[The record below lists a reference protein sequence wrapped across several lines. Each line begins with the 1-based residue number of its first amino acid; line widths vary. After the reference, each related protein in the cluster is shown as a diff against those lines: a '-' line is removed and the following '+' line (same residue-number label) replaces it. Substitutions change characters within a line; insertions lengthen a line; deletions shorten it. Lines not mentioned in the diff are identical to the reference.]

1 MKCKFPSI
9 RLCNENFG
17 PRFARLVENSRH
29 FHIVKIFCEI
39 SAHLFMYVHH
49 WFMTL
54 TQNNFCFNC
63 IHFRPQYVMI
73 KPISIEELPM
83 PKGIP
88 SLLQPRGVYRCHF
101 CEKTYKQHAA
111 LRRHYQTKHD
121 YHIWKVSVIFFLF
134 CCREIF
140 QTCYVLFA
148 WKWKNIRESIGFF
161 KSTVWKMTLKH
172 YHDFLRKVLFFPSNW
187 SKIVKN
193 DTFTK

>member
-1 MKCKFPSI
+1 
-9 RLCNENFG
+9 
-17 PRFARLVENSRH
+17 
-29 FHIVKIFCEI
+29 
-39 SAHLFMYVHH
+39 
-49 WFMTL
+49 
-54 TQNNFCFNC
+54 
-63 IHFRPQYVMI
+63 
-73 KPISIEELPM
+73 M

-161 KSTVWKMTLKH
+161 KRVVKKIMKWNWFHEKNWINSKSILYLLRFCVRFHLLSWFIDMNMWIEKMMEYCGMRKNFYLLQYSYYISAFWSDILLSKNLIWRTLILKA
-172 YHDFLRKVLFFPSNW
+172 VQM
-187 SKIVKN
+187 
-193 DTFTK
+193 